1 MSVRLGKALMAT
13 GGLLLMGGLIAAC
26 GGGEEGAA
34 PTEEGAGQGATTV
47 NVIMVETWDK
57 WGFTLDRTVVPA
69 GEVTFEVTN
78 DGKFTH
84 ELMIYPV
91 QDMSPILEEMVEA
104 AWAGGLPEEEEE
116 GHDGEADADEA
127 AHGDEAGHDDEA
139 HGDEAARG
147 DEAGHDGE
155 ADEDEAAHGDEAGH
169 DDEADEDEAAH
180 GDGAA
185 HGEMIEGLVLS
196 LEGADELV
204 LKPGASGSFTVNLAP
219 GTYELGCVIVET
231 VGAETFTH
239 HEKGMYTTLT
249 VE

>member
-13 GGLLLMGGLIAAC
+13 GGLLLMAGLLAAC
-26 GGGEEGAA
+26 GGAEGGTA
-34 PTEEGAGQGATTV
+34 PTEEGAGQGAATV
-47 NVIMVETWDK
+47 NVVMVETWDK

-69 GEVTFEVTN
+69 GEVTFVVTN

-139 HGDEAARG
+139 
-147 DEAGHDGE
+147 
-155 ADEDEAAHGDEAGH
+155 DEDEAAHGDEAGH
-169 DDEADEDEAAH
+169 EDEADEDEAAH

-196 LEGADELV
+196 LEGEDELV
-204 LKPGASGSFTVNLAP
+204 LKPGESGSFTVNLTP

-231 VGAETFTH
+231 VGSETFTH
-239 HEKGMYTTLT
+239 HEKGMHTTLM

>member
-13 GGLLLMGGLIAAC
+13 AGLLLMGGLIAAC
-26 GGGEEGAA
+26 GGAEGGTA

-47 NVIMVETWDK
+47 NVVMVESWEK
-57 WGFTLDRTVVPA
+57 WGFTLDRTEVPA
-69 GEVTFEVTN
+69 GEVTFEVIN

-84 ELMIYPV
+84 ELMIYPPR
-91 QDMSPILEEMVEA
+91 DISPLLEEMVKA
-104 AWAGGLPEEEEE
+104 AWADGLPEEEEE
-116 GHDGEADADEA
+116 
-127 AHGDEAGHDDEA
+127 HGD
-139 HGDEAARG
+139 
-147 DEAGHDGE
+147 E

-180 GDGAA
+180 GDEAGHDDEADEDEAGHGDGAA

-196 LEGADELV
+196 LEGEDELV
-204 LKPGASGSFTVNLAP
+204 LKPGESGSFTVNLTP

-239 HEKGMYTTLT
+239 HEKGMHTTLT

>member
-84 ELMIYPV
+84 ELMIYPP
-91 QDMSPILEEMVEA
+91 QDMSPLLEEMVLA
-104 AWAGGLPEEEEE
+104 AWAGGLPEEEEA
-116 GHDGEADADEA
+116 GHDDEADEDED
-127 AHGDEAGHDDEA
+127 AHGDEAGHD
-139 HGDEAARG
+139 
-147 DEAGHDGE
+147 
-155 ADEDEAAHGDEAGH
+155 DEDEAAHGDEAGH
-169 DDEADEDEAAH
+169 DDEAEEDEAAH
-180 GDGAA
+180 GDGVA

-196 LEGADELV
+196 LEGEDELV
-204 LKPGASGSFTVNLAP
+204 LKPDESGSFTVNLTP

-239 HEKGMYTTLT
+239 HEKGMHTTLT

>member
-1 MSVRLGKALMAT
+1 MSTRLRKALIAAGSLLLT
-13 GGLLLMGGLIAAC
+13 VGLLAAC
-26 GGGEEGAA
+26 GGGEEGTALS
-34 PTEEGAGQGATTV
+34 EEGAGQGAATV
-47 NVIMVETWDK
+47 NVVMVETWEK

-84 ELMIYPV
+84 ELMIYPP
-91 QDMSPILEEMVEA
+91 QDMSPLLEEMVEA
-104 AWAGGLPEEEEE
+104 AWTGELPEEEA
-116 GHDGEADADEA
+116 GHE
-127 AHGDEAGHDDEA
+127 DEAGHDD
-139 HGDEAARG
+139 
-147 DEAGHDGE
+147 E

-169 DDEADEDEAAH
+169 DDEADDDEAAH

-196 LEGADELV
+196 LEGEDELV
-204 LKPGASGSFTVNLAP
+204 LEPDESGSFTVNLRP

-231 VGAETFTH
+231 VGSETFTH
-239 HEKGMYTTLT
+239 HEKGMHTTLT